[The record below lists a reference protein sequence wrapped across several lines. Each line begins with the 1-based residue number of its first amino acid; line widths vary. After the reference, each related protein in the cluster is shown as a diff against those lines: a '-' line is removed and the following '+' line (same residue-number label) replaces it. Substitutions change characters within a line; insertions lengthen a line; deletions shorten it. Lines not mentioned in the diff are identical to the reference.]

1 MKSMAFKQWG
11 QVMTTKLKNAP
22 FLKDQPNAPL
32 DEMLILA
39 GSEAWNMWGKDGNGE
54 GWALLNDLIH
64 GNRQQNPVILGG
76 AQLKEISRLR
86 LAPENQKA
94 ICVVK
99 CGELSKEQIAEIQ
112 LNLAK
117 HTKAEIV
124 QIIDSIGQ
132 RLENSSAYIAELRS
146 NEEVRKQ
153 AMMVVELSKTQ
164 KEIFPLDFESEKPTQ
179 PEIVEAFLNWTDKP
193 IRQDT
198 NTGKVYE
205 YNGLYWEI
213 LSEREQQRK
222 IMLFY
227 KAHNFRKY
235 TARSLKA
242 IADLVAVEVEK
253 LPTASPDFIGFQNG
267 VLNKKTGKFVP
278 HHIDHYLRSV
288 ESFECN
294 IQSKNTPHF
303 DDWLDF
309 VSNGSESRKQA
320 ILAGLYMVLTNRH
333 EWGLFLEATGVA
345 GAGKSVFSQ
354 IASIIN
360 GKENTSYI
368 SLHELEDDK
377 KRAMLIG
384 KSLAISPDQKPY
396 KGSADELKAITGG
409 DSVTVKLVYVDNFA
423 IKLNPVFMLV
433 TNYPLLFT
441 DRNGGI
447 ARRRIIIPFERT
459 IPKEKK
465 DVNFIEKVRAEVY
478 GIVNKLLALFPE
490 PEQARAILEAYKELD
505 EGQGIKREANHLI
518 DFLRHFKLA
527 EERKG
532 ALRIGSARSKVLN
545 SAERFGNDTLYS
557 AYLFYCQCH
566 NLNALNLL
574 SFKNALSDA
583 FKEAG
588 EKTPYSEK
596 MYNGYPTSNAHW
608 KHRELS
614 VRQWEG

>member
-1 MKSMAFKQWG
+1 MK
-11 QVMTTKLKNAP
+11 TKLKNAP

-39 GSEAWNMWGKDGNGE
+39 GSEAWNLWGKDGNGE

-64 GNRQQNPVILGG
+64 GNRQQKPVILGG
-76 AQLKEISRLR
+76 DQLEEISRLR
-86 LAPENQKA
+86 LAPENQKFVRICQFGELTQSHINA
-94 ICVVK
+94 IC
-99 CGELSKEQIAEIQ
+99 

-117 HTKAEIV
+117 HSEAETV
-124 QIIDSIGQ
+124 SLCDNIGQ
-132 RLENSSAYIAELRS
+132 LRENLSDYIARLR
-146 NEEVRKQ
+146 NDEEAKQ
-153 AMMVVELSKTQ
+153 YAEQVAELSEAPQKTA
-164 KEIFPLDFESEKPTQ
+164 PLDFESEKPTQ

-205 YNGLYWEI
+205 YNGLYWEA

-227 KAHNFRKY
+227 KAHKFKKY

-267 VLNKKTGKFVP
+267 VLNKKTGEFLP
-278 HHIDHYLRSV
+278 HHIEHYLRSV
-288 ESFECN
+288 ENFDCN

-309 VSNGSESRKQA
+309 VSNESESRKQA

-368 SLHELEDDK
+368 SLHELEDDR

-447 ARRRIIIPFERT
+447 ARRRIIIPFERA

-465 DVNFIEKVRAEVY
+465 DVNFIEKVRGEVY

-518 DFLRHFKLA
+518 DFLRHFKLT

-588 EKTPYSEK
+588 EKMPYSEK

>member
-1 MKSMAFKQWG
+1 MK
-11 QVMTTKLKNAP
+11 TKLKNAP
-22 FLKDQPNAPL
+22 YLKDQTDAPL
-32 DEMLILA
+32 DETFILA
-39 GSEAWNMWGKDGNGE
+39 GSEAWKIWSKGKGE
-54 GWALLNDLIH
+54 SWKLLNEMLKADS
-64 GNRQQNPVILGG
+64 QQNPVILGND
-76 AQLKEISRLR
+76 QLDEITRLQLVPKDKKVIR
-86 LAPENQKA
+86 
-94 ICVVK
+94 IIK
-99 CGELSKEQIAEIQ
+99 CGELTQSKINAIC

-117 HTKAEIV
+117 HSETETV
-124 QIIDSIGQ
+124 TLCDNIGQ
-132 RLENSSAYIAELRS
+132 LQENLSDYIARLR
-146 NEEVRKQ
+146 NDDEARQQ
-153 AMMVVELSKTQ
+153 AEMVGELSEPQ
-164 KEIFPLDFESEKPTQ
+164 KKNISLNFESEKPTQ
-179 PEIVEAFLNWTDKP
+179 PEIVDAFLNWTDKP

-267 VLNKKTGKFVP
+267 VLNKKTGQFVP

-288 ESFECN
+288 ENFDCN

-309 VSNGSESRKQA
+309 VSNGSENRKQA

-360 GKENTSYI
+360 GKENTGYI

-409 DSVTVKLVYVDNFA
+409 DSVTVKLVYVDSFA

-447 ARRRIIIPFERT
+447 ARRRIIVPFERA

-465 DVNFIEKVRAEVY
+465 DVNFIDKVRNEVY

-490 PEQARAILEAYKELD
+490 AEQARATLEAYKELD

-518 DFLRHFKLA
+518 DFLQHFKLT
-527 EERKG
+527 EDRKG

-574 SFKNALSDA
+574 SFKNAISDA

-588 EKTPYSEK
+588 EKIPYSEK

-608 KHRELS
+608 KSRELS